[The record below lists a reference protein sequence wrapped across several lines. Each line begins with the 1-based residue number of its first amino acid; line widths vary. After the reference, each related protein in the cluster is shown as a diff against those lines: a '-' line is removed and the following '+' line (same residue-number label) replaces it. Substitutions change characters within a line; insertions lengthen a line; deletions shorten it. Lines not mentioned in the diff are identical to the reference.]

1 MIQSW
6 AKQPMVQFLITG
18 GVLAALWWLVVAP
31 ESQDPKRIDV
41 SARDIERFI
50 QFRTRNFSTSASER
64 FAAMTPSA
72 QRSIINDYAREEALY
87 RHALSLGLDDSDYV
101 IRQRLVQKVDFIAN
115 EQSVGDPTEAEL
127 KAFFETHRDEFQTP
141 ALVTFA
147 HVFLRKEANEGE
159 SIAEPSTDVTDHRA
173 LTMLATLNNSAV
185 PAHSST
191 QYGDRFPYRVNY
203 VEQSE
208 GVVASHMGQ
217 SAAHRIFEL
226 PVSDVWQ
233 GPIESDWGIHLIYK
247 QAHLAA
253 AQPDFLDVAQSVEMR
268 WREEA
273 RIAARRLAAE
283 QVLQEYEVV
292 IGPDLEGFFERQ

>member
-6 AKQPMVQFLITG
+6 AKQPMVQFLMIG
-18 GVLAALWWLVVAP
+18 GVLTAFWWLVVAP
-31 ESQDPKRIDV
+31 EQPDPKLIDV

-50 QFRTRNFSTSASER
+50 QFRTRNFSTSASDR

-72 QRSIINDYAREEALY
+72 KHSIINDYVREEALY

-115 EQSVGDPTEAEL
+115 EQPVSDPTEAEL
-127 KAFFETHRDEFQTP
+127 KAFFEAHRDEFQTP

-147 HVFLRKEANEGE
+147 HVFLKKESKEVG
-159 SIAEPSTDVTDHRA
+159 STDAASTNVANQRA
-173 LTMLATLNNSAV
+173 ASILVTLNNEMV
-185 PAHSST
+185 PAHAST

-208 GVVASHMGQ
+208 AVVASHMGQ

-226 PVSDVWQ
+226 PVKSAWQ
-233 GPIESDWGIHLIYK
+233 GPIESDWGMHLIYK

-253 AQPDFLDVAQSVEMR
+253 VQPDFIDVAQSVEMR
-268 WREEA
+268 WREKA
-273 RIAARRLAAE
+273 RFAARRLAAD
-283 QVLQEYEVV
+283 QVIQQYEVA
-292 IGPDLEGFFERQ
+292 IGPELEGMFEGP

>member
-6 AKQPMVQFLITG
+6 AKQPMVQFLIIG
-18 GVLAALWWLVVAP
+18 GVLTALWWLVVAP

-41 SARDIERFI
+41 QARDIERFI

-147 HVFLRKEANEGE
+147 HVFLRKETNEGE
-159 SIAEPSTDVTDHRA
+159 SIAEPSPDVTDQRA
-173 LTMLATLNNSAV
+173 MAMLATLNNSAV

-208 GVVASHMGQ
+208 AVVASHMGE

-226 PVSDVWQ
+226 PVSDAWQ
-233 GPIESDWGIHLIYK
+233 GPIESDWGVHLIYK
-247 QAHLAA
+247 QAHQAA
-253 AQPDFLDVAQSVEMR
+253 VLPDFLDVAQSVEMR

-283 QVLQEYEVV
+283 QVLQQYEVV
-292 IGPDLEGFFERQ
+292 IGPDLEGVFEP